1 MLTVMNTF
9 APNLL
14 TVMNTFAPNVLILM
28 NTFALGLTVVLGAKY
43 KQIKRGTQIC
53 GPQFCVP
60 MHFLGLNAKFL

>member
-28 NTFALGLTVVLGAKY
+28 NTFALLCTDA
-43 KQIKRGTQIC
+43 
-53 GPQFCVP
+53 F
-60 MHFLGLNAKFL
+60 FLALMLNSFKFRAR

>member
-1 MLTVMNTF
+1 MNTF

-53 GPQFCVP
+53 GHNFVYRCI
-60 MHFLGLNAKFL
+60 FLGLNAKFL